1 MFHVDQMGN
10 VLSNLKLAF
19 YENTEEKN
27 FISKMFFDGSETAS
41 RDTLVKS
48 YEIIKEIY
56 NDILLPL
63 R

>member
-1 MFHVDQMGN
+1 MGN
-10 VLSNLKLAF
+10 LLSNLKLAF

-27 FISKMFFDGSETAS
+27 FISKMFFDGSETSA

-56 NDILLPL
+56 NDIL
-63 R
+63 

>member
-1 MFHVDQMGN
+1 MFHVDQMGS

-27 FISKMFFDGSETAS
+27 FISKMFFDGSETTS